1 MEKKAEYQISS
12 SIHQD
17 ILELV
22 LTGEETAGGSE
33 QMKSDIDGI
42 ILKENIKNVI
52 VDVRALKGRLSVI
65 DTYQRVRTY
74 DPDIRKFHLA
84 LVDLPENEE
93 YQRFHETTAINA
105 GLRFKFFTDIEKAKA
120 WLTIK

>member
-22 LTGEETAGGSE
+22 LTGEETAGSSG
-33 QMKSDIDGI
+33 QMKSDIDNL
-42 ILKENIKNVI
+42 ILKHNIRNVI

-74 DPDIRKFHLA
+74 DPNIRKFHLA

-93 YQRFHETTAINA
+93 YQKFHETTAINA
-105 GLRFKFFTDIEKAKA
+105 GLRFKYFTDIEKAKA

>member
-22 LTGEETAGGSE
+22 LTGEETAGSSG
-33 QMKSDIDGI
+33 QMKSDIDNL
-42 ILKENIKNVI
+42 ILKHNIRNVI

-105 GLRFKFFTDIEKAKA
+105 GLRFKYFTDIDKAKA

>member
-42 ILKENIKNVI
+42 ILKHNIKNVVI
-52 VDVRALKGRLSVI
+52 DVRALKGRLSVI

-105 GLRFKFFTDIEKAKA
+105 GLRFKYFTDIDKAKA

>member
-74 DPDIRKFHLA
+74 DPNIRKFHLA

-93 YQRFHETTAINA
+93 YQKFHETTAINA
-105 GLRFKFFTDIEKAKA
+105 GLRFKFFTDIDKAKA

>member
-74 DPDIRKFHLA
+74 DPNIRKFHLA

-93 YQRFHETTAINA
+93 YQKFHETTSINA
-105 GLRFKFFTDIEKAKA
+105 GLRFKFFTDIDKAKA

>member
-22 LTGEETAGGSE
+22 LTGEETAGSSG
-33 QMKSDIDGI
+33 QMKSDIDNL
-42 ILKENIKNVI
+42 ILKHNIRNVI

-74 DPDIRKFHLA
+74 DPNIRKFHLA

-105 GLRFKFFTDIEKAKA
+105 GLRFKYFTDIDKAKA

>member
-17 ILELV
+17 ILEIV

-105 GLRFKFFTDIEKAKA
+105 GLRFKYFTDIDKAKA

>member
-17 ILELV
+17 ILEIV

-42 ILKENIKNVI
+42 ILKHNIKNVVI
-52 VDVRALKGRLSVI
+52 DVRALKGRLSVI

-105 GLRFKFFTDIEKAKA
+105 GLRFKYFTDIDKAKA

>member
-105 GLRFKFFTDIEKAKA
+105 GLRFKYFTDIDKAKA

>member
-22 LTGEETAGGSE
+22 LTGEETAGSSG
-33 QMKSDIDGI
+33 QMKSDIDNL
-42 ILKENIKNVI
+42 ILKHNIRNVI

-74 DPDIRKFHLA
+74 DPNIRKFHLA

-93 YQRFHETTAINA
+93 YQKFHETTAINA
-105 GLRFKFFTDIEKAKA
+105 GLRFKFFTGIEKAKA

>member
-22 LTGEETAGGSE
+22 LTGEETAGSSG
-33 QMKSDIDGI
+33 QMKSDIDSL
-42 ILKENIKNVI
+42 ILKQNIKNVI

-93 YQRFHETTAINA
+93 YQKFHETTAINA
-105 GLRFKFFTDIEKAKA
+105 GLRFKYFTDIDKAKA